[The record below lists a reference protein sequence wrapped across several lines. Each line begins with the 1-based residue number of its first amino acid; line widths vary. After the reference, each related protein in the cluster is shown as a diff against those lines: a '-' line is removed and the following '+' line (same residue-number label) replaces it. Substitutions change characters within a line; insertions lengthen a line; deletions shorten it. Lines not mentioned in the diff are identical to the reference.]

1 MNDPRIDPI
10 SAEQR
15 AEPVVVVP
23 YDAAWPAAFAMLS
36 DRIAAVLGELA
47 VGIEHVG
54 STAIPGCDAKPI
66 IDIDVV
72 IRHAE
77 DVEAVAQR
85 LATLGYVHIGDLGI
99 VGREAFRAPLE
110 PKPLE
115 PQSAGLPQHHLYVCA
130 AGAAA
135 LQAHLTLR
143 DALRADR
150 ELAAAY
156 GQLKRD
162 LAERYR
168 DDRDAYAEGKSAF
181 VAAVLRN
188 AHDRRR
194 APRDAY
200 KRH

>member
-1 MNDPRIDPI
+1 VNDPRIDPI
-10 SAEQR
+10 SPEQR

-23 YDAAWPAAFAMLS
+23 YDPAWPAAFALLR
-36 DRIAAVLGELA
+36 DRVAAVLGDLA
-47 VGIEHVG
+47 AGIEHVG
-54 STAIPGCDAKPI
+54 ATAVPGCDAKPI

-72 IRHAE
+72 IRHAD
-77 DVEAVAQR
+77 DVEAVANR
-85 LATLGYVHIGDLGI
+85 LATLGYVHIGDLGV
-99 VGREAFRAPLE
+99 VGREAFRAPLG
-110 PKPLE
+110 
-115 PQSAGLPQHHLYVCA
+115 PQPRGPQHHLYVCA

-143 DALRADR
+143 DALRADPA
-150 ELAAAY
+150 LAAAY
-156 GQLKRD
+156 GRLKRE

-188 AHDRRR
+188 AHERRR